1 MRKLLSLLLLLLF
14 YIALTGAIAEISLR
28 VADAAPPV
36 EAPGWFWQAPDPV
49 TGWSHLPGSSG
60 RSFNTLY
67 EYDAQVSFNSR
78 GIRGPESLTY
88 AKPEGVYRVL
98 LLGDSFI
105 EAVQVNESETL
116 GEQLRGLLAARTGQ
130 AVEVINAGVSGFGTD
145 QQLLWLREEGAKYQ
159 PDLVLLAVYPHN
171 DFMNNGEPLESANR
185 GAISKPFFAL
195 ENGALQLRYFPFDP
209 AAAPPVSS
217 PLAEAPAPEIPPG
230 PLTGLARGLKER
242 SALYRYFDPRI
253 RLASPRLA
261 AQLARI
267 GLIEPGQESQ
277 LVAQSRE
284 YIPITYGVYA
294 TPLTPLWQ
302 EAVDLTAALFA
313 EFDRT
318 AAGLG
323 AERAAL
329 LIPAPETVYPGR
341 WQQILTHFPAMQS
354 GQWDTGQP
362 ERLAQAAL
370 ASAAIPTL
378 SLSAAFAENASD
390 GPLLYLE
397 EDAHWTAAGHALAAQ
412 ATVNFLG
419 QAGIVPGLAPAQ
431 LPVAVEKEGRSWWE
445 WFVLAVLAV
454 LALSLA
460 WEFVKIGPRRW
471 LRQTAAGLATTG
483 ELFGYMTR
491 RRQFFLLPLLVI
503 LLAFAGLLILA
514 QASVVGP
521 FIYTLI

>member
-1 MRKLLSLLLLLLF
+1 MRKILSALLLLLF
-14 YIALTGAIAEISLR
+14 YIALSGAIAEISVR
-28 VADAAPPV
+28 VADAAPPP
-36 EAPGWFWQAPDPV
+36 EPSTWFWQVSHPL
-49 TGWSHLPGSSG
+49 TGWSHLPGVSG
-60 RSFNTLY
+60 RSFDPLY
-67 EYDAQVSFNSR
+67 EYNAQVSFNSR
-78 GIRGPESLTY
+78 AIRGPESLTY
-88 AKPEGVYRVL
+88 AKPQGVYRVL
-98 LLGDSFI
+98 LLGDSFM
-105 EAVQVNESETL
+105 EALQVNDDETF
-116 GEQLRGLLAARTGQ
+116 GEQLRGLLAKRTGQ
-130 AVEVINAGVSGFGTD
+130 PVEVVNAGVSGFGTD
-145 QQLLWLREEGAKYQ
+145 QELLWLREEGAKYQ

-171 DFMNNGEPLESANR
+171 DFMNNAEQLESANR
-185 GAISKPFFAL
+185 GAISKPYFAL
-195 ENGALQLRYFPFDP
+195 EDGALQLRYFPFDP
-209 AAAPPVSS
+209 ATVPAVSS
-217 PLAEAPAPEIPPG
+217 PLAEVAAPEIPPG
-230 PLTGLARGLKER
+230 PLSGLARRLKER

-261 AQLARI
+261 ARLARA

-284 YIPITYGVYA
+284 YIPVTYGVYA

-302 EAVDLTAALFA
+302 DAVKLTSALFA
-313 EFDRT
+313 EIDQT
-318 AAGLG
+318 AASLG
-323 AERAAL
+323 AQSAAL
-329 LIPAPETVYPGR
+329 MIPAPENIYPER

-370 ASAAIPTL
+370 ESAGIPL
-378 SLSAAFAENASD
+378 LALNDAFAGNAAE

-397 EDAHWTAAGHALAAQ
+397 EDGHWTAAGHALAAQ

-419 QAGIVPGLAPAQ
+419 QSGIVPGLSPAQ
-431 LPVAVEKEGRSWWE
+431 LPLSVGKEGRSLWE

-454 LALSLA
+454 LLLSLA

-471 LRQTAAGLATTG
+471 LRQTAAGLSTTA